1 MRIRWTPAAAA
12 DLQHINDYLKEHHPQ
27 YRRPTMRKLYE
38 AVCALKQWPQRG
50 RRGREEGTR
59 DCHFPHYLTSQF
71 IVSPPTASR
80 SSAFIMARRIVPS
93 VDRPIPS
100 IRGGFQPL
108 RRRL

>member
-1 MRIRWTPAAAA
+1 
-12 DLQHINDYLKEHHPQ
+12 
-27 YRRPTMRKLYE
+27 MRKLYE
-38 AVCALKQWPQRG
+38 AVCALKQCRSVAVADARKEPVS
-50 RRGREEGTR
+50 
-59 DCHFPHYLTSQF
+59 CHFPHYLTSQF